1 MTSFGWKRK
10 SGGSILKANGGTSGW
25 EDSEPESEDESQVN
39 HPSKAAK
46 KEETKFEEIRRL
58 KEEGISHAERE
69 EYWHSISKFDDAL
82 QIIRGLPKEGMYSLV
97 RNKRTGYDLK
107 KPNDFVGGS
116 GGYAP

>member
-82 QIIRGLPKEGMYSLV
+82 QIIRGLPKEGMYVFQKTSF
-97 RNKRTGYDLK
+97 RSK
-107 KPNDFVGGS
+107 VG
-116 GGYAP
+116 

>member
-1 MTSFGWKRK
+1 M
-10 SGGSILKANGGTSGW
+10 KANGGTRSGW
-25 EDSEPESEDESQVN
+25 EDSESEDESQVN

-82 QIIRGLPKEGMYSLV
+82 QIIRGLPKEGILFLILIDFLSSKGRLTLHCRFV
-97 RNKRTGYDLK
+97 LLPSTETGI
-107 KPNDFVGGS
+107 
-116 GGYAP
+116 